1 MANATLFQSTVGRL
15 LPKAAVRNEAGGTAY
30 DLSPKQK
37 LAQYAATGCM
47 NRTFY
52 ASAEE
57 QLVTVLQL
65 CDRIEPDFI
74 ARCAV
79 YSRQRGYMKD
89 LPALLVAVLAAQAI
103 IDPRAAALTEA
114 VFDRVIDDAKML
126 RNFVQIVRSGVTGRK
141 SLGSLPKRLVRR
153 WFEARSDDEVFRAS
167 VGNDPSLADV
177 IKLAHPKP
185 ATASRAALYGYLI
198 GRALDS
204 EALPQLVR
212 DFERCKTEKIR
223 DIPDVPFRLL
233 TGLPLSS
240 ADWKQ
245 IAKHGG
251 WTMTRMNLNTFARH
265 GVFES
270 RSATRQIAERLRSPE
285 LVRKARAFPYQL
297 LSAYKT
303 ATDVPREVRDAL
315 QDAMEL
321 AIQNVPAL
329 AGKVYVFPDVSGSM
343 HSPITGHRTGAT
355 TAVRCIDVA
364 GLIAAAVLRKNPT
377 AEVMPFSDRI
387 VKVDLNA
394 RDTVLTNAAK
404 LAAFPPGGTNCSL
417 PLRALNDRRATGDV
431 LIYVSDNESW
441 MDSKRTAPSWFNAPP
456 TETLK
461 EWEAFKRRSPG
472 AKLVCIDLQPY
483 GTTQAAEREDVL
495 NVGGFSDAVFDL
507 LAEFAAG
514 TLRADHWVGE
524 IEAIDV
530 REPSMEIE

>member
-1 MANATLFQSTVGRL
+1 MANATLFQSTPGRL
-15 LPKAAVRNEAGGTAY
+15 LPKAAARNEAGGTAY

-47 NRTFY
+47 NHTFY

-57 QLVTVLQL
+57 QLEVVLTL

-103 IDPRAAALTEA
+103 IDPTAAALAEG
-114 VFDRVIDDAKML
+114 VFDRVIDDARML

-153 WFEARSDDEVFRAS
+153 WFEARSDEQIFRAS
-167 VGNDPSLADV
+167 VGNAPSLADV

-185 ATASRAALYGYLI
+185 ATKSRAALYGYLI
-198 GRALDS
+198 GREFDAD
-204 EALPQLVR
+204 ALPQLVK
-212 DFERCKTEKIR
+212 DFEACKTAEGRKV
-223 DIPDVPFRLL
+223 PDVPFRLL
-233 TGLPLSS
+233 TGLPLAP
-240 ADWKQ
+240 ADWVE
-245 IAKHGG
+245 IARNGS

-265 GVFES
+265 GVFD
-270 RSATRQIAERLRSPE
+270 AKGMTKLIADRLRSPE
-285 LVRKARAFPYQL
+285 LVSKARAFPYQL
-297 LSAYKT
+297 LAAHTNAT
-303 ATDVPREVRDAL
+303 AVPAEVRDAL

-321 AIQNVPAL
+321 SIANVPAL

-343 HSPITGHRTGAT
+343 HSPITGHRRGGT
-355 TAVRCIDVA
+355 TAVRCVDVA

-377 AEVMPFSDRI
+377 AEVIPFSDHL
-387 VKVDLNA
+387 VEVYLSTGN
-394 RDTVLTNAAK
+394 TVMMNAAE
-404 LAAFPPGGTNCSL
+404 LAACPSGGTNCSL

-431 LIYVSDNESW
+431 VIYVSDNESW
-441 MDSKRTAPSWFNAPP
+441 MDSQRTAPSWFNAPP
-456 TETLK
+456 TQTLK
-461 EWEAFKRRSPG
+461 EWEHFKQRSPN

-495 NVGGFSDAVFDL
+495 NVGGFSDAVFAL

-514 TLRADHWVGE
+514 TLAAEHWVGV
-524 IEAIDV
+524 IEAVDLK
-530 REPSMEIE
+530 ESSMATN

>member
-1 MANATLFQSTVGRL
+1 MANATLFQSTPGRL
-15 LPKAAVRNEAGGTAY
+15 LPKAAARNEAGGTAY

-47 NRTFY
+47 NHTFY

-57 QLVTVLQL
+57 QLEVVLTL
-65 CDRIEPDFI
+65 CDQIEPDFI

-79 YSRQRGYMKD
+79 HSRQRGYMKD

-103 IDPRAAALTEA
+103 IDPAAAALAEG

-153 WFEARSDDEVFRAS
+153 WFEVRSDEAVFRAS
-167 VGNDPSLADV
+167 VGNAPSLADV
-177 IKLAHPKP
+177 IKLTHPKP
-185 ATASRAALYGYLI
+185 ATKSRAALYGYLI
-198 GRALDS
+198 GREFDFD
-204 EALPQLVR
+204 ALPQLVK
-212 DFERCKTEKIR
+212 DFEMCKTAEGRKV
-223 DIPDVPFRLL
+223 PDVPFRLL
-233 TGLPLSS
+233 TGLPLAP
-240 ADWKQ
+240 ADRVE
-245 IAKHGG
+245 IARNGS

-265 GVFES
+265 GVFD
-270 RSATRQIAERLRSPE
+270 AKGMTKLIADRLRSPE
-285 LVRKARAFPYQL
+285 LVSKARAFPYQL
-297 LSAYKT
+297 LAAYTSAT
-303 ATDVPREVRDAL
+303 AVPREVRDAL

-321 AIQNVPAL
+321 AIKNVPAM

-343 HSPITGHRTGAT
+343 HSPITGHRKGAT
-355 TAVRCIDVA
+355 TAVRCVDVA

-377 AEVMPFSDRI
+377 AEVIPFSDHL
-387 VKVDLNA
+387 VDADLNA

-431 LIYVSDNESW
+431 VIYVSDNESW
-441 MDSKRTAPSWFNAPP
+441 IDSKRTAPSWFNAPP
-456 TETLK
+456 TKTLK
-461 EWEAFKRRSPG
+461 EWEQFKQRSPN

-483 GTTQAAEREDVL
+483 GTTQAAERDDVL
-495 NVGGFSDAVFDL
+495 NVGGFSDAVFAL

-514 TLRADHWVGE
+514 TLAAEHWVGA
-524 IEAIDV
+524 IEAVDV
-530 REPSMEIE
+530 KESSMATK